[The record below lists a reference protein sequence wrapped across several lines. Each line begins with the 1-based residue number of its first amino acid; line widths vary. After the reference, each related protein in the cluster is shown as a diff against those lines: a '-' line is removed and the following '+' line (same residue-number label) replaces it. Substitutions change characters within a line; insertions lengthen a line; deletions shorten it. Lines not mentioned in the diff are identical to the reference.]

1 MIEFISHSE
10 SETTDF
16 AKSFATQLKC
26 GDILALYG
34 DLGTGKTVFSKG
46 IINALTHKNTDVP
59 SPTFT
64 LVQSYD
70 TPTCPIYH
78 FDFYRLKTP
87 EEAFEIGIED
97 YFNDGISLIE
107 WPEKIGYLLPK
118 KAIKIELSIQND
130 THVIRVYND

>member
-16 AKSFATQLKC
+16 AKSFADQLKC

>member
-46 IINALTHKNTDVP
+46 IINALTHINTDVP